1 MFEIYYDEKEEI
13 WKEFEG
19 EKVTLY
25 LEPGANLDD
34 IYELIEYGKRYK
46 KIPEL
51 INKTIKDLKEECLHS
66 TDKLA
71 YEDVLHWIKK
81 IFEDFG
87 ILIITEEDELKANE
101 IEGSDLTSGFT
112 IKIRQ

>member
-1 MFEIYYDEKEEI
+1 MTEIYYDEKEKV

-19 EKVTLY
+19 EKITLY
-25 LEPGANLDD
+25 LEPGVSLDD
-34 IYELIEYGKRYK
+34 ISELIKYGKRYK
-46 KIPEL
+46 EIPEL
-51 INKTIKDLKEECLHS
+51 ISKAIKDLKEECSHS
-66 TDKLA
+66 TDSLTYKDIL
-71 YEDVLHWIKK
+71 LWIKK

-87 ILIITEEDELKANE
+87 ILITEEDELKANE

>member
-1 MFEIYYDEKEEI
+1 MKYIMMKKKKYGKNLKEK
-13 WKEFEG
+13 
-19 EKVTLY
+19 KVTLY
-25 LEPGANLDD
+25 LEPGANLND

-46 KIPEL
+46 KISEL

-81 IFEDFG
+81 IFKDFG